1 MLREYFHIIRQ
12 ALSENRVK
20 NQGTYYE
27 AHHIVPKS
35 FSKQSTTVLLLP
47 EEHYECHKLLAEYF
61 RYHPMYG
68 KKMLWA
74 FHRLAYD
81 KGRKLTAEEYAKA
94 RKILMTLWT
103 EKKTDTHKQ
112 KIAASRKGKKTVVHP
127 VTKEIKYCS
136 IAELDYYL
144 QQGWENTNYTKGTS
158 SITEEGRKKLAE
170 ARKADQTGKIGDQA
184 KASKGWVVCEYEDG
198 RKVEA
203 GSALQLSYLI
213 EVCPATIT
221 NRLKS
226 PDTFIKGYK
235 IYYKNTLQ

>member
-1 MLREYFHIIRQ
+1 MLNEYYKIIRQ

-27 AHHIVPKS
+27 AHHIIPKS
-35 FSKQSTTVLLLP
+35 FNKQSSTVLLLP
-47 EEHYECHKLLAEYF
+47 EEHYQCHKLLAEHYK
-61 RYHPMYG
+61 YHSEYG

-81 KGRKLTAEEYAKA
+81 KGRKLSAEEYGEA
-94 RKILMTLWT
+94 RRILMTLWT
-103 EKKTDTHKQ
+103 RKQTEEHKA
-112 KIAASRKGKKTVVHP
+112 KIAKAQKG
-127 VTKEIKYCS
+127 
-136 IAELDYYL
+136 
-144 QQGWENTNYTKGTS
+144 NTNNRSRVFKGMKS
-158 SITEEGRKKLAE
+158 DISERGREKLAE
-170 ARKADQTGKIGDQA
+170 ARKRDQTGKVGDQA

-226 PDTFIKGYK
+226 PNIFKKGYK
-235 IYYKNTLQ
+235 IYYKNVA

>member
-1 MLREYFHIIRQ
+1 MLNEYFKIIRQ

-20 NQGTYYE
+20 NRDTYYE
-27 AHHIVPKS
+27 AHHIIPKS
-35 FSKQSTTVLLLP
+35 FNKQSSTVLLLP
-47 EEHYECHKLLAEYF
+47 EEHYQCHKLLAEHYK
-61 RYHPMYG
+61 YHSEYG

-81 KGRKLTAEEYAKA
+81 KGRKLSAEEYGEA
-94 RKILMTLWT
+94 RRILMTLWT
-103 EKKTDTHKQ
+103 RKQTEEHKK
-112 KIAASRKGKKTVVHP
+112 KISSSRRGKKTLVHP
-127 VTKEIKYCS
+127 VTKEIKYCNTDDL
-136 IAELDYYL
+136 EYYI

-158 SITEEGRKKLAE
+158 SITKEGRKKLAE
-170 ARKADQTGKIGDQA
+170 ARKRDQTGKIGDQA

-221 NRLKS
+221 NRLRS
-226 PDTFIKGYK
+226 PNTFKKGYK
-235 IYYKNTLQ
+235 IYYKNVA